1 MQPAW
6 PPRSAMTT
14 TDAKAVTALVL
25 GIVCLVGTP
34 CWMGVPLGVPAIIL
48 GALAH
53 RDIRRS
59 EGMVGGSGM
68 ATTGIVLGAL
78 GSLLFACWVGFFV
91 YAMFHAKSSVSVSSP
106 PPAMPALP
114 AVPPGTHKPI
124 IPPGGWG
131 RIHVTELHPS
141 ASQTL
146 RDQLAAEVKAAKAAG
161 ETVLVE
167 TIAPSCAACDEIT
180 RAMPDPAL
188 QSLLANVRIVHV
200 DIDEYDIM
208 SSALGLNE
216 PDLPWFYL
224 LDTRGDARDGIS
236 ADEWDDNDAAN
247 VAPVLD
253 AFLHGRL
260 RARRK
265 PWHHGTTL

>member
-6 PPRSAMTT
+6 PPRHATTT

-59 EGMVGGSGM
+59 DGMVGGAGM
-68 ATTGIVLGAL
+68 ATTGIVLGSI

-91 YAMFHAKSSVSVSSP
+91 YAMFHAKSSVTVSSP
-106 PPAMPALP
+106 PPVMPALP
-114 AVPPGTHKPI
+114 PTTVHKPV

-131 RIHVTELHPS
+131 RIHVTEVHPS
-141 ASQTL
+141 ASEPL

-188 QSLLANVRIVHV
+188 QSLLASARIVHV
-200 DIDEYDIM
+200 DIDEYDPM
-208 SSALGLNE
+208 SSALGFNE

-224 LDTRGDARDGIS
+224 LDAKGDARDGIS

-247 VAPVLD
+247 IAPVLD

-265 PWHHGTTL
+265 PWHHGTPL

>member
-6 PPRSAMTT
+6 PTRPAATT

-34 CWMGVPLGVPAIIL
+34 CWMGLPLGVPAIIL

-59 EGMVGGSGM
+59 GGMVGGSGL
-68 ATTGIVLGAL
+68 ATTGIVLGTL
-78 GSLLFACWVGFFV
+78 GSLLFTCWVGFLV
-91 YAMFHAKSSVSVSSP
+91 YAGFHTSKSITVSSP

-114 AVPPGTHKPI
+114 PTTAHKPV

-141 ASQTL
+141 ASETL

-188 QSLLANVRIVHV
+188 QSLLSTVRIVHV
-200 DIDEYDIM
+200 DIDEYDMM

-216 PDLPWFYL
+216 PDLPWFYVI
-224 LDTRGDARDGIS
+224 DAKGDARDGIS

-247 VAPVLD
+247 IAPVLD

-260 RARRK
+260 RTRRE

>member
-6 PPRSAMTT
+6 PPRPATT
-14 TDAKAVTALVL
+14 STDAKAVTALVL

-59 EGMVGGSGM
+59 DGMVGGTGM
-68 ATTGIVLGAL
+68 ATTGIVLGSI

-91 YAMFHAKSSVSVSSP
+91 FAMFHATTSAATTSSP
-106 PPAMPALP
+106 SPAMPALP
-114 AVPPGTHKPI
+114 PTTAHKPV

-146 RDQLAAEVKAAKAAG
+146 RDQLADEVKAAKAAG

-167 TIAPSCAACDEIT
+167 TIAPSCTACDEIT

-188 QSLLANVRIVHV
+188 QALLASVRVVHV

-224 LDTRGDARDGIS
+224 VDAKGDARDGIS

-253 AFLHGRL
+253 AFLHGHL

>member
-1 MQPAW
+1 MNTTT
-6 PPRSAMTT
+6 RS
-14 TDAKAVTALVL
+14 TDAKAITALVL
-25 GIVCLVGTP
+25 GIVCIVGTP
-34 CWMGVPLGVPAIIL
+34 CVGLPLGVPAIIL

-59 EGMVGGSGM
+59 EGMVDGTGL
-68 ATTGIVLGAL
+68 ATAGIVLGSL
-78 GSLLFACWVGFFV
+78 GSILFTCYVGFLV
-91 YAMFHAKSSVSVSSP
+91 YAGFHAKSSITVSSP

-114 AVPPGTHKPI
+114 PTTAHKPV

-141 ASQTL
+141 ASETL
-146 RDQLAAEVKAAKAAG
+146 RDQLAGEVKAAKAAG

-188 QSLLANVRIVHV
+188 QSLLASVRIVHV
-200 DIDEYDIM
+200 DVDEYDLTA
-208 SSALGLNE
+208 STLGFGE

-224 LDTRGDARDGIS
+224 VDAKGGPRDGIS

-247 VAPVLD
+247 IAPVLD
-253 AFLHGRL
+253 AFLNGRL
-260 RARRK
+260 RTRRK
-265 PWHHGTTL
+265 PWHHGTPL